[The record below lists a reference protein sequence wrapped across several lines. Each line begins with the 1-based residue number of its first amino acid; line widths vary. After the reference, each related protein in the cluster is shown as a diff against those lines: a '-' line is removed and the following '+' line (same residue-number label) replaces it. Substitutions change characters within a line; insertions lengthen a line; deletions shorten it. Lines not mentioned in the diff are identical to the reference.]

1 MLSKNQKN
9 DIFIFA
15 RDAYEVGKN
24 FSLGTDAL
32 TPINYKS
39 EKERFFSRSDYNP
52 QFIYNSKPKPNI
64 DIPLLEL
71 RHRLN
76 RLSLPDDIKV
86 YFHEYLN
93 DLKVHELAIH
103 AIGSPDFPYYAK
115 KLFDWDMQSLSSV
128 RKRLPKVTFE
138 ETAKPT
144 LYDAEKMRM
153 IFKNYI
159 EKELGI
165 SSYVVHI
172 DGFNDHTIRVGEKRL
187 TIGRS
192 VKRNSNNVKRLIV
205 HEIESHI
212 LQRYNVQ
219 HTNNPLLRLLKLYEW
234 RLFAEGLA
242 VYNEVATKTITKTA
256 YDTYWLRL
264 KAVTMLE
271 RSFREIY
278 EELAEDTTEEK
289 AFVITYRVKRGMA
302 DTSMPG
308 GFPKDASYLYG
319 YERVINYIENG
330 GDLPYLYIVRVPSIG
345 ALVKKYNLLTIKH
358 YKLPSFVKPS
368 QTFNTLLG

>member
-1 MLSKNQKN
+1 MLSKHQKN
-9 DIFIFA
+9 EIFVFA
-15 RDAYEVGKN
+15 RDAYEVGKS
-24 FSLGTDAL
+24 FALGTDVL
-32 TPINYKS
+32 TPVNYKS
-39 EKERFFSRSDYNP
+39 EKEKFFSLSDYNP
-52 QFIYNSKPKPNI
+52 QFIYNSKPRPDI
-64 DIPLLEL
+64 DIPMLEL

-76 RLSLPDDIKV
+76 RLDLPDDIKLF
-86 YFHEYLN
+86 FHEYLN
-93 DLKVHELAIH
+93 DLKVHELAIN
-103 AIGSPDFPYYAK
+103 AIGTPEFPYYAK
-115 KLFDWDMQSLSSV
+115 KLFDWDLQSLTSV
-128 RKRLPKVTFE
+128 KKRLPKITFE
-138 ETAKPT
+138 EDPKPV

-165 SSYVVHI
+165 TSYVVHI

-187 TIGRS
+187 TIGKS

-234 RLFAEGLA
+234 RLFAEGMA
-242 VYNEVATKTITKTA
+242 VYNEVATKTITKSA

-278 EELAEDTTEEK
+278 EELATQTTEEK
-289 AFVITYRVKRGMA
+289 AFLITYRVKRGMA

-319 YERVINYIENG
+319 YERVYNYVKNG
-330 GDLPYLYIVRVPSIG
+330 GDLPYLYLVRVPSIG
-345 ALVKKYNLLTIKH
+345 KLVQKYNLLTITK
-358 YKLPSFVKPS
+358 YKLPSFIKPS
-368 QTFNTLLG
+368 QTINRLVE